1 MLFLLDDFGV
11 QFDDR
16 KKLQQEECHCFEGI
30 KYEKKHV
37 CSTRQRHAE
46 KKNVHYQ
53 GGLRNAIKES
63 ALWLRKF
70 V

>member
-30 KYEKKHV
+30 KYENKHV